1 MTLFAISYST
11 IKEIGRWGQ
20 LGLDMVLVNEVAL
33 CNTLRRQTLLTAEDL
48 PRDFK
53 MIEETVFPQF
63 RESKYGIFDWAF
75 QYVNDTLLENVVRN
89 PSKF

>member
-20 LGLDMVLVNEVAL
+20 LDLDIVLVNEVAL

-53 MIEETVFPQF
+53 IIEETVFPH
-63 RESKYGIFDWAF
+63 KYGIKW
-75 QYVNDTLLENVVRN
+75 R
-89 PSKF
+89 K